1 MLLDALYGL
10 ANREDVL
17 EIRKSF
23 SRSNLW
29 EKRQIIR
36 LIDSTFDEEE
46 KRPWLKN
53 IRQIESNEL
62 FLLETAEPIKLTK
75 KKEILKISSGRI
87 EEEAVTSKGVL

>member
-29 EKRQIIR
+29 EKRHIIR

-75 KKEILKISSGRI
+75 KKKEGNIKNIFG
-87 EEEAVTSKGVL
+87 ED

>member
-1 MLLDALYGL
+1 M
-10 ANREDVL
+10 L

>member
-1 MLLDALYGL
+1 MLI
-10 ANREDVL
+10 
-17 EIRKSF
+17 IRKSF

-53 IRQIESNEL
+53 IRQIEPNEL
-62 FLLETAEPIKLTK
+62 FLLEIAEPTKLTQNK
-75 KKEILKISSGRI
+75 KRRKK
-87 EEEAVTSKGVL
+87 

>member
-10 ANREDVL
+10 ANREDML
-17 EIRKSF
+17 IIRKSF

-53 IRQIESNEL
+53 IRQIEPNEL
-62 FLLETAEPIKLTK
+62 FLLEIAEPTKLTQNK
-75 KKEILKISSGRI
+75 KRRKK
-87 EEEAVTSKGVL
+87 